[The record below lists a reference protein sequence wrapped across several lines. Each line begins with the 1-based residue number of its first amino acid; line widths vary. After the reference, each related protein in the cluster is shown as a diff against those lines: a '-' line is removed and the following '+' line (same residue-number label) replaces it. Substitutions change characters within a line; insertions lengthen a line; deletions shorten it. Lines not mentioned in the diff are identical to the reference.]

1 MKGEKNMGGT
11 VYAINVV
18 LTNGTSGYVKFH
30 GDGTWDWYI
39 VQDVNEATM
48 YRNRSECLDDYY
60 KYVKN
65 AYLTGNAG
73 LRVDP
78 SRCTIAECY
87 NPWL

>member
-1 MKGEKNMGGT
+1 MGGT
-11 VYAINVV
+11 VYAISVV
-18 LTNGTSGYVKFH
+18 LTNGTSGYVKFN
-30 GDGTWDWYI
+30 GDGTWDWHI

-60 KYVKN
+60 KHIKN
-65 AYLTGNAG
+65 AAMTSNTAI
-73 LRVDP
+73 RVDP